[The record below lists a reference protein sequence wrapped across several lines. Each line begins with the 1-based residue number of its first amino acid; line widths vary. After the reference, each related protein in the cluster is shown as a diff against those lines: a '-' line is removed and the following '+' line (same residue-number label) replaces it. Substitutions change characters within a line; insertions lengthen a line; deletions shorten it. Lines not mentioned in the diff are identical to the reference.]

1 MAPDV
6 LAVVTFF
13 TAAGFAAGRWKI
25 VLLPALLGAAFFLFI
40 VLFGESGEAGEKAFQ
55 IALASVFVPLLTVGA
70 IGCTVAG
77 VVLRRYSC
85 RS

>member
-40 VLFGESGEAGEKAFQ
+40 VLFGESGEAGEK
-55 IALASVFVPLLTVGA
+55 
-70 IGCTVAG
+70 G
-77 VVLRRYSC
+77 VSPHSSGTRAPT
-85 RS
+85 